1 MSEQQQLHTIFQE
14 LDYLDDGYNDGFISH
29 VGLRRIILE
38 TPELEA
44 EVGST
49 FTRALLNRAEQN
61 LYGRMTWD
69 DFQRLYGEVA
79 AYVGSGGGYGQGYGG
94 GHHNGNNAVSPYGAG
109 GGPANGQ
116 SAGGPTGA
124 PSAAAAPG
132 AAPFYPKSAPKT
144 TINNAAVRLAIPVTE
159 RDDRLNYLDQYSCK
173 PPPMFLFLI
182 SLVQIGIFIWH
193 VIILNNRDQS
203 VGPNGPPY
211 VEGPLIFN
219 PYKKWEV
226 WRFLTYMLVHSGYFH
241 IIFNLLIQLL
251 LGIPLE
257 MVHRWWRILLV
268 YFSGVVA
275 GSLATS
281 ISDPEVYL
289 AGASGGVYA
298 IIAAHLANVIF
309 NWSEMEFPALRLIA
323 FILLAGIDTGVAV
336 YYRYIEVD
344 TQVGYAAHAAGA
356 IVGFLLGIVVLRN
369 LRVHTWERVLW
380 WICLLLF
387 LALFLAAIVWNAVE
401 IARFT
406 IEPQQ

>member
-298 IIAAHLANVIF
+298 LIAAHLANVIF

>member
-79 AYVGSGGGYGQGYGG
+79 SYVGSGGGYGGGYG
-94 GHHNGNNAVSPYGAG
+94 GHHNGNNAVSPYGG

-116 SAGGPTGA
+116 NAGGSGA
-124 PSAAAAPG
+124 VAAGAAAP
-132 AAPFYPKSAPKT
+132 YPKSAPKT

-193 VIILNNRDQS
+193 VIILNNRNQS

-211 VEGPLIFN
+211 VEGPLIFH

-281 ISDPEVYL
+281 ISDPKVYL

-323 FILLAGIDTGVAV
+323 FILLAGIDTGVTV
-336 YYRYIEVD
+336 YYRYIAEVE

>member
-79 AYVGSGGGYGQGYGG
+79 SYVGSGGGYGGGYG
-94 GHHNGNNAVSPYGAG
+94 GHHNGNNAVSPYAG
-109 GGPANGQ
+109 GGGPTNGQ
-116 SAGGPTGA
+116 STGPA
-124 PSAAAAPG
+124 ASAAAG
-132 AAPFYPKSAPKT
+132 AAYPKSAPKT

-193 VIILNNRDQS
+193 VIILSNRSIS

-251 LGIPLE
+251 LGVPLE

-309 NWSEMEFPALRLIA
+309 NWKEMEFPALRLIA